1 MADGYP
7 KALAVPADVVARE
20 PVLPCLAFAKNVGE
34 PRYMKSQ
41 ICVLIGLAASA
52 LGGGCVAVSTTDK
65 PASAPYVGD
74 RARVLFDEVVVSLPL
89 RESNTAYQN
98 LHVTPAALVNVRKTT
113 SAPTYQSEE
122 ILRRVETR
130 VAARLTEVL
139 SGLPQQSL
147 KETTGLRQRIL
158 AEAQA
163 VVDDAVRQWKH
174 GADYRVEM
182 VIASMYWTDA
192 SAGRSPPARRGWW
205 W

>member
-1 MADGYP
+1 MSSRICILIC
-7 KALAVPADVVARE
+7 LAV
-20 PVLPCLAFAKNVGE
+20 G
-34 PRYMKSQ
+34 
-41 ICVLIGLAASA
+41 A
-52 LGGGCVAVSTTDK
+52 LGAGCVAPSPEGK
-65 PASAPYVGD
+65 PGAAAYVGD

-89 RESNTAYQN
+89 HESNAAYQN

-113 SAPTYQSEE
+113 SASTYQSEE

-147 KETTGLRQRIL
+147 KEAAGLRQRIL

-163 VVDDAVRQWKH
+163 VVDNAVRQWEH
-174 GADYRVEM
+174 GPDYRVEM

-192 SAGRSPPARRGWW
+192 SVGRSPSVRRGWW